1 MFGQV
6 PVVTLLSRMEMG
18 FLGIES
24 LTSQNQFP
32 LVLGNT
38 FGQKIPYCTK
48 LFYKDLFVSISNSGE
63 GLIRPTHL

>member
-6 PVVTLLSRMEMG
+6 PVVTLLIRMEMG

-38 FGQKIPYCTK
+38 FGQKNSLVVIKYMMSK
-48 LFYKDLFVSISNSGE
+48 LLTYT
-63 GLIRPTHL
+63 IR

>member
-24 LTSQNQFP
+24 LTSQNQFT

-38 FGQKIPYCTK
+38 FGQK
-48 LFYKDLFVSISNSGE
+48 NS
-63 GLIRPTHL
+63 LLYIQTLYV

>member
-38 FGQKIPYCTK
+38 FGQK
-48 LFYKDLFVSISNSGE
+48 NSLLLMHNALKGT
-63 GLIRPTHL
+63 LRRAFDI